1 MKKRLFTFVAALMI
15 AASVSAVPARP
26 TKMQVKQ
33 PDGTTITIMVRGD
46 ENFHFICTE
55 DGMPL
60 VKTEGGAYC
69 YASLDADGR
78 IVATQQMAHDIKQR
92 GSQELTFLRTYDKEA
107 SAVRSLGKQRS
118 AERNAARISRLK
130 NRGAM
135 KAQGSTLQKGMAGP

>member
-1 MKKRLFTFVAALMI
+1 
-15 AASVSAVPARP
+15 
-26 TKMQVKQ
+26 
-33 PDGTTITIMVRGD
+33 
-46 ENFHFICTE
+46 
-55 DGMPL
+55 MPL

-118 AERNAARISRLK
+118 AERNAARISRL
-130 NRGAM
+130 
-135 KAQGSTLQKGMAGP
+135 

>member
-1 MKKRLFTFVAALMI
+1 MI

-92 GSQELTFLRTYDKEA
+92 EA
-107 SAVRSLGKQRS
+107 RS
-118 AERNAARISRLK
+118 
-130 NRGAM
+130 
-135 KAQGSTLQKGMAGP
+135 